1 MDRIYVSEL
10 EKRMAKERRFIQ
22 LVVGPRQVGKT
33 TILLTLKKRHPE
45 SVMYV
50 SADDFPLRTDA
61 YIDSAWETCR
71 QREKSSGTMILVF
84 DELQKVPA
92 WNEAVKRNWDK
103 DTRDGVNIKV
113 IVSGSSRLLLQHKMG
128 ESLMG
133 RYQVLTIPH
142 WSYAEMNEAFGLT
155 LEQYIY
161 FGGYPGSVS
170 LMDDEYQWC
179 NYINLAF
186 IEPAI
191 SQDILMLSPVTKP
204 ALLRQTFDLGCL
216 YSAEILSL
224 QKMTGQ
230 LQDSG
235 NVTTIANYL
244 SLLSEANL
252 VAGLQKYT
260 ASPLRTR
267 ASSPKLQVYNNALMS
282 SRSGRMFS
290 EIKSQPETWGRYVE
304 SAVGAHLLN
313 LSLTDAIGVYYWR
326 DGNNEI
332 DYVLTKGDAV
342 LGVEVK
348 SGRRNY
354 GSGLAPFTRSFPM
367 ASVLV
372 VSESGEGGSMSIAE
386 FFAEKTALFTT

>member
-10 EKRMAKERRFIQ
+10 ERRITKRREFIQ

-33 TILLTLKKRHPE
+33 TILLTLLKRNPE
-45 SVMYV
+45 STMYV
-50 SADDFPLRTDA
+50 SADDFPLKTDA
-61 YIDSAWETCR
+61 YIDAAWETCR
-71 QREKSSGTMILVF
+71 RREKTFGPMLLIF
-84 DELQKVPA
+84 DELQKVPG

-103 DTRDGVNIKV
+103 DTRDGVDIKV

-133 RYQVLTIPH
+133 RYQVMTVPH
-142 WSYAEMNEAFGLT
+142 WSFEEMREAFGLT

-161 FGGYPGSVS
+161 FGGYPGSVT
-170 LMDDEYQWC
+170 LMDDEHQWRS
-179 NYINLAF
+179 YINLAF

-191 SQDILMLSPVTKP
+191 TQDILMLSPVTKP

-230 LQDSG
+230 LQDTG

-244 SLLSEANL
+244 SLLAEANL

-267 ASSPKLQVYNNALMS
+267 SSSPKLQVYNNALMS
-282 SRSGRMFS
+282 SRSDRSFS
-290 EIKSQPETWGRYVE
+290 DVISRPDVWGRYVE
-304 SAVGAHLLN
+304 SSVGAHLLN
-313 LSLTDAIGVYYWR
+313 LQLTEGIGVYYWR
-326 DGNNEI
+326 DGNAEV

-354 GSGLAPFTRSFPM
+354 GSGLIPFRQSFPTT
-367 ASVLV
+367 SVLV
-372 VSESGEGGSMSIAE
+372 VSESGDGGSMPITE
-386 FFAEKTALFTT
+386 FFSQKADVIG